1 MLLLI
6 IWVWTNTFLIAV
18 NEVRTALTL
27 LAFRET
33 DLMAIV
39 SNWEGRIPEESNQL

>member
-6 IWVWTNTFLIAV
+6 RWVWTNTFLIAV
-18 NEVRTALTL
+18 NKVRTALSL
-27 LAFRET
+27 SPLET
-33 DLMAIV
+33 DLTAIV